1 MASRPLSNVETQ
13 TEVAPAPVFAGLR
26 EWIAER
32 LTFENRILLL
42 SLAIAVPGF
51 LATLVLLWTRPYS
64 IRILLVVSILMGA
77 IVWKLAQ
84 ELRVRVIRPLHT
96 LANLLEAVH
105 EGDFSLRA
113 RLPDRVDALGQVMHE
128 INAIAETL
136 REQRLG
142 AVEATA
148 LLHRVM
154 EEVDVAI
161 FALDDEERL
170 RLVNRAGERLLAEPA
185 EKLLGQAAEELGL
198 HELLGGDT
206 ARMVSKTFPSGPGRW
221 EIRRSL
227 FREQGRPH
235 KLLVI
240 TDLSQP
246 LREEERQ
253 AWKRLIR
260 VLGHELNNSLAP
272 IRSMASTLYIL
283 LEKQPDDWR
292 EDMRSG
298 LDIIANRSDSL
309 IRFMAAYA
317 RMAKLP
323 PPCLAPLELAP
334 LIRRVGGLETRL
346 PVFVENGPALIVNAD
361 ADQIEQLLINLVR
374 NAVDAA
380 QMTHGTVGIGWRL
393 NGAWVEVRVEDEGPG
408 ISNAENLFVPFYTT
422 KPEGSGIG
430 LALSRQIAEAHGGTL
445 TLENRKE
452 GRGCEALLR
461 LPTSSAP
468 PASPSPSPDPS
479 RPPAPSR

>member
-1 MASRPLSNVETQ
+1 MDSSHLDGHLRTREEAAAPLFHT
-13 TEVAPAPVFAGLR
+13 LR
-26 EWIAER
+26 ERISAR
-32 LTFENRILLL
+32 LSFENRILLL
-42 SLAIAVPGF
+42 TLAAAVPGL
-51 LATLVLLWTRPYS
+51 LATLVLLWTGRYGT
-64 IRILLVVSILMGA
+64 RIILVVSILLCA

-84 ELRVRVIRPLHT
+84 ELRTRVIRPLHT

-113 RLPDRVDALGQVMHE
+113 RLPERIDALGQVMHE
-128 INAIAETL
+128 VNAIAETL

-154 EEVDVAI
+154 EEVDVAV
-161 FALDDEERL
+161 FAIDDEERL
-170 RLVNRAGERLLAEPA
+170 RLVNRAGERLLGEPA
-185 EKLLGQAAEELGL
+185 ERLLGSPAESLGL
-198 HELLGGDT
+198 AEVLEGEA
-206 ARMVSKTFPSGPGRW
+206 ARTVAKTFPSGPGRW

-235 KLLVI
+235 KLLMI
-240 TDLSQP
+240 TDLSQT

-272 IRSMASTLYIL
+272 IRSMASTMVVL
-283 LEKQPDDWR
+283 LDKQPEDWQ

-298 LDIIANRSDSL
+298 LDIIGNRSDAL

-323 PPCLAPLELAP
+323 PPRPAPLELSQ
-334 LIRRVGGLETRL
+334 LIRRTAALETRL
-346 PVFVENGPALIVNAD
+346 PVYVENGAPLHLNAD
-361 ADQIEQLLINLVR
+361 ADQIEQLLINLIR

-380 QMTHGTVGIGWRL
+380 LLTRGMVGIGWRL
-393 NGAWVEVRVEDEGPG
+393 NGSWVEVRVEDEGPG

-461 LPTSSAP
+461 LP
-468 PASPSPSPDPS
+468 
-479 RPPAPSR
+479 R

>member
-1 MASRPLSNVETQ
+1 MASSRLTDVETQ
-13 TEVAPAPVFAGLR
+13 PAAAPAFAGIR

-51 LATLVLLWTRPYS
+51 LATLVLLSKHYPP
-64 IRILLVVSILMGA
+64 RILVVVSILMGA

-113 RLPDRVDALGQVMHE
+113 RLPERVDALGQVMHE
-128 INAIAETL
+128 INAIAGTL

-185 EKLLGQAAEELGL
+185 ERLLGQAAGGLGL
-198 HELLGGDT
+198 ADLLQGDT
-206 ARMVSKTFPSGPGRW
+206 ARTVSKSFPSGPGRW

-272 IRSMASTLYIL
+272 IRSMASTMNVL

-298 LDIIANRSDSL
+298 LDIIANRSDAL
-309 IRFMAAYA
+309 IRFMAAYS

-323 PPCLAPLELAP
+323 PPTLAPLDLAP
-334 LIRRVGGLETRL
+334 LIRRIAALETRL
-346 PVFVENGPALIVNAD
+346 PVFVENGPPLTVNAD

-380 QMTHGTVGIGWRL
+380 TMTRGMVGIGWRL
-393 NGAWVEVRVEDEGPG
+393 NGSWVEVRVEDEGPG
-408 ISNAENLFVPFYTT
+408 ISNPENLFVPFYTT

-461 LPTSSAP
+461 LP
-468 PASPSPSPDPS
+468 
-479 RPPAPSR
+479 R

>member
-1 MASRPLSNVETQ
+1 MASSQATHRLEGRGIIPTFLL
-13 TEVAPAPVFAGLR
+13 LR
-26 EWIAER
+26 EWLAER
-32 LTFENRILLL
+32 LTFERRVLLL
-42 SLAIAVPGF
+42 SLAIAIPGF
-51 LATLVLLWTRPYS
+51 LATLVLLWTSHYS
-64 IRILLVVSILMGA
+64 TRILVVVSILMSA
-77 IVWKLAQ
+77 LVWKLAL
-84 ELRVRVIRPLHT
+84 ELQARVVRPLHT
-96 LANLLEAVH
+96 LASLLEAVH

-161 FALDDEERL
+161 FALDDDERL

-185 EKLLGQAAEELGL
+185 ERLLGQEAEGLGL
-198 HELLGGDT
+198 TELLEGEA
-206 ARMVSKTFPSGPGRW
+206 ARTIAKTFPSGPGRW

-253 AWKRLIR
+253 AWRRLIR

-272 IRSMASTLYIL
+272 IRSMASTLNVIL
-283 LEKQPDDWR
+283 DKQPDDWR

-298 LDIIANRSDSL
+298 LDIIANRSDAL

-317 RMAKLP
+317 RLAKLP
-323 PPCLAPLELAP
+323 PPRRAPLALAP
-334 LIRRVGGLETRL
+334 LIRRITALETRL
-346 PVFVENGPALIVNAD
+346 PVFVENGPPLTVAAD
-361 ADQIEQLLINLVR
+361 ADQIEQLLINLLR

-380 QMTHGTVGIGWRL
+380 LMTRGMVGVGWRQ

-408 ISNAENLFVPFYTT
+408 ISNSENLFVPFYTT

-461 LPTSSAP
+461 LPA
-468 PASPSPSPDPS
+468 
-479 RPPAPSR
+479 

>member
-1 MASRPLSNVETQ
+1 MDSSRVET
-13 TEVAPAPVFAGLR
+13 PAQAVTAVSALR
-26 EWIAER
+26 ERIAER
-32 LTFENRILLL
+32 LTFENRVILL

-51 LATLVLLWTRPYS
+51 LATLVLLWTGHYS
-64 IRILLVVSILMGA
+64 IRILVVVSILMGA

-84 ELRVRVIRPLHT
+84 ELRIRVVRPLHT

-113 RLPDRVDALGQVMHE
+113 RLPERVDALGQVMHE

-185 EKLLGQAAEELGL
+185 ERLLGQAAEALGL
-198 HELLGGDT
+198 AELLAGET
-206 ARMVSKTFPSGPGRW
+206 ARTVAKTFPSGPGRW

-272 IRSMASTLYIL
+272 IRSMASTLGVI
-283 LEKQPDDWR
+283 LEKQPEDWR

-298 LDIIANRSDSL
+298 LDIITNRSDAL

-323 PPCLAPLELAP
+323 PPTLAPLDLSI
-334 LIRRVGGLETRL
+334 LIRRIAALESRL
-346 PVFVENGPALIVNAD
+346 PVFVENGPPLILSAD

-380 QMTHGTVGIGWRL
+380 MMTRGTVGIGWRL
-393 NGAWVEVRVEDEGPG
+393 NGSWVEVRVEDEGPG
-408 ISNAENLFVPFYTT
+408 ISNSENLFVPFYTT

-461 LPTSSAP
+461 LP
-468 PASPSPSPDPS
+468 
-479 RPPAPSR
+479 R

>member
-1 MASRPLSNVETQ
+1 MASSRLTEGIGTRSAVIPL
-13 TEVAPAPVFAGLR
+13 FAGIR

-51 LATLVLLWTRPYS
+51 LATVVLLWTRPNS
-64 IRILLVVSILMGA
+64 TRLLVVVSILMGA

-113 RLPDRVDALGQVMHE
+113 RLPERIDALGQVMHE
-128 INAIAETL
+128 INAIAGTL

-185 EKLLGQAAEELGL
+185 ERLLGQAAEDLGL
-198 HELLGGDT
+198 AELLEGET
-206 ARMVSKTFPSGPGRW
+206 ARTVAKTFPSGPGRW

-272 IRSMASTLYIL
+272 IRSMASTMNVL
-283 LEKQPDDWR
+283 LEKQPDDWQ

-298 LDIIANRSDSL
+298 LDIIANRSDAL
-309 IRFMAAYA
+309 IRFMAAYS

-323 PPCLAPLELAP
+323 PPSLKPLELAP
-334 LIRRVGGLETRL
+334 VIRRVAALETRL
-346 PVFVENGPALIVNAD
+346 PVFVENGPPLMVRAD

-380 QMTHGTVGIGWRL
+380 TMTHGMVGIGWRL
-393 NGAWVEVRVEDEGPG
+393 NGSWVEVRVEDEGPG
-408 ISNAENLFVPFYTT
+408 ISNSDNLFVPFYTT

-461 LPTSSAP
+461 LP
-468 PASPSPSPDPS
+468 
-479 RPPAPSR
+479 R

>member
-1 MASRPLSNVETQ
+1 MDSSRVESRAGVFPALS
-13 TEVAPAPVFAGLR
+13 GLR
-26 EWIAER
+26 ERIAER
-32 LTFENRILLL
+32 LTFERRILLL
-42 SLAIAVPGF
+42 SLAIAIPGF
-51 LATLVLLWTRPYS
+51 LATLLLLWTGGYTT
-64 IRILLVVSILMGA
+64 RILIVVTILMGA
-77 IVWKLAQ
+77 LVWKLAQ
-84 ELRVRVIRPLHT
+84 ELRIRVVRPLHT
-96 LANLLEAVH
+96 LASLLEAVH

-113 RLPDRVDALGQVMHE
+113 RLPERIDALGQVMRE

-185 EKLLGQAAEELGL
+185 ERLLGRLAEALGL
-198 HELLGGDT
+198 AELLEGET
-206 ARMVSKTFPSGPGRW
+206 ARTVAKTFPVGPGRW

-246 LREEERQ
+246 LREEERL

-272 IRSMASTLYIL
+272 IRSMASTLGVL
-283 LEKQPDDWR
+283 LEKQPEDWR

-298 LDIIANRSDSL
+298 LDIITNRSDSL

-323 PPCLAPLELAP
+323 PPHLAPLELSP
-334 LIRRVGGLETRL
+334 LIRRAAALETRL
-346 PVFVENGPALIVNAD
+346 PVFVENGPPLTLSAD
-361 ADQIEQLLINLVR
+361 ADQIEQLLINLIR

-380 QMTHGTVGIGWRL
+380 TMTHGTVGIGWRVNNL
-393 NGAWVEVRVEDEGPG
+393 WVEIRVEDEGPG
-408 ISNAENLFVPFYTT
+408 ISNSENLFVPFYTT

-461 LPTSSAP
+461 LP
-468 PASPSPSPDPS
+468 
-479 RPPAPSR
+479 R

>member
-1 MASRPLSNVETQ
+1 MDSSRIDRG
-13 TEVAPAPVFAGLR
+13 TEAATPAFHGLR
-26 EWIAER
+26 EWVSTR
-32 LTFENRILLL
+32 LSFENRVLLL
-42 SLAIAVPGF
+42 TLAVAIPGF
-51 LATLVLLWTRPYS
+51 LATLVLLWTGHYGTRIILVIS
-64 IRILLVVSILMGA
+64 ILLGA

-84 ELRVRVIRPLHT
+84 ELRTRVVRPLHT

-113 RLPDRVDALGQVMHE
+113 RLPEKVDALGQVMHE

-154 EEVDVAI
+154 EEVDVAV
-161 FALDDEERL
+161 FAFDDEERL
-170 RLVNRAGERLLAEPA
+170 RLVNRAGERLLGEPA
-185 EKLLGQAAEELGL
+185 EHLLGSAAEALGL
-198 HELLGGDT
+198 AEVLEGEA
-206 ARMVSKTFPSGPGRW
+206 ARTVAKTFPSGPGRW

-235 KLLVI
+235 KLLMI
-240 TDLSQP
+240 TDLSQT

-272 IRSMASTLYIL
+272 IRSMASTMVIL
-283 LEKQPDDWR
+283 LDKQPEDWQ

-298 LDIIANRSDSL
+298 LDIIGNRSDAL

-323 PPCLAPLELAP
+323 PPRPAPLELSQ
-334 LIRRVGGLETRL
+334 LIRRTAALETRL
-346 PVFVENGPALIVNAD
+346 PVYVENGAPLHLNAD
-361 ADQIEQLLINLVR
+361 ADQVEQLLINLIR

-380 QMTHGTVGIGWRL
+380 LLTRGMVGVGWRV
-393 NGAWVEVRVEDEGPG
+393 NGSWAEVRVEDEGPG
-408 ISNAENLFVPFYTT
+408 ISNPENLFVPFYTT

-430 LALSRQIAEAHGGTL
+430 LALSRQIAEGHGGTL

-461 LPTSSAP
+461 LP
-468 PASPSPSPDPS
+468 
-479 RPPAPSR
+479 R

>member
-1 MASRPLSNVETQ
+1 MASSRLEARSGEMIPL
-13 TEVAPAPVFAGLR
+13 FAELR
-26 EWIAER
+26 ERIAER

-51 LATLVLLWTRPYS
+51 LATLVLLWTGHHS
-64 IRILLVVSILMGA
+64 TRILVVVLILMAA

-84 ELRVRVIRPLHT
+84 ELRIRVIRPLHT

-161 FALDDEERL
+161 FALDDDERL

-185 EKLLGQAAEELGL
+185 ERLLGKPAEGLGL
-198 HELLGGDT
+198 AELLEGET
-206 ARMVSKTFPSGPGRW
+206 ARMVAKTFPSGPGRW

-260 VLGHELNNSLAP
+260 VLGHELNNSMAP
-272 IRSMASTLYIL
+272 IRSMASTLNVI
-283 LEKQPDDWR
+283 LEKQPEDWR

-298 LDIIANRSDSL
+298 LDIIANRSEAL
-309 IRFMAAYA
+309 IRFMAAYS
-317 RMAKLP
+317 RLAKLP
-323 PPCLAPLELAP
+323 PPRLAPLDLP
-334 LIRRVGGLETRL
+334 TLIRRTAALESRL
-346 PVFVENGPALIVNAD
+346 PVFVENGPPLTVNAD
-361 ADQIEQLLINLVR
+361 ADQIEQLLINLIR

-380 QMTHGTVGIGWRL
+380 MATRGMVGIGWRL
-393 NGAWVEVRVEDEGPG
+393 NGSWVEVRVEDEGQG
-408 ISNAENLFVPFYTT
+408 ISNSDNLFVPFYTT

-445 TLENRKE
+445 TLENRRE

-461 LPTSSAP
+461 LP
-468 PASPSPSPDPS
+468 
-479 RPPAPSR
+479 R

>member
-1 MASRPLSNVETQ
+1 MGSRVETR
-13 TEVAPAPVFAGLR
+13 TAAVPVLATMR
-26 EWIAER
+26 ERIAER
-32 LTFENRILLL
+32 LTFENRVLLL

-51 LATLVLLWTRPYS
+51 LGTLTLLWTGNYS
-64 IRILLVVSILMGA
+64 PRILVVVSILMGA

-84 ELRVRVIRPLHT
+84 ELRIRVVRPLHT
-96 LANLLEAVH
+96 LASLLEAVH

-113 RLPDRVDALGQVMHE
+113 RLPERVDALGQVQHE

-170 RLVNRAGERLLAEPA
+170 RLVNRAGERLLAQPA
-185 EKLLGQAAEELGL
+185 ERLLGQSAADLDL
-198 HELLGGDT
+198 TELLGGET
-206 ARMVSKTFPSGPGRW
+206 ARTIAKTFPSGPGRW

-246 LREEERQ
+246 LREEERL
-253 AWKRLIR
+253 AWKRIIR

-272 IRSMASTLYIL
+272 IRSMASTLGVL
-283 LEKQPDDWR
+283 LEKQPEDWR

-298 LDIIANRSDSL
+298 LDIITNRSDAL

-323 PPCLAPLELAP
+323 PPTLAPLDLSV
-334 LIRRVGGLETRL
+334 LIRRTAALESRL
-346 PVFVENGPALIVNAD
+346 PVFVENGPPLTVNAD
-361 ADQIEQLLINLVR
+361 ADQIEQLLINLIR

-380 QMTHGTVGIGWRL
+380 MMTHGTVGIGWRL
-393 NGAWVEVRVEDEGPG
+393 NGTWVEVRVEDEGTG
-408 ISNAENLFVPFYTT
+408 ISNSENLFVPFYTT

-461 LPTSSAP
+461 LP
-468 PASPSPSPDPS
+468 
-479 RPPAPSR
+479 R

>member
-1 MASRPLSNVETQ
+1 MDSSPLSDQLGSRADAV
-13 TEVAPAPVFAGLR
+13 PAFLAIR
-26 EWIAER
+26 ERIAER
-32 LTFENRILLL
+32 LTFENRILFL
-42 SLAIAVPGF
+42 SLALAVPGF
-51 LATLVLLWTRPYS
+51 LGTLVLLWIGNYS
-64 IRILLVVSILMGA
+64 PRFLIVVSILMGA

-84 ELRVRVIRPLHT
+84 ELRSRVVRPLHT

-128 INAIAETL
+128 INAIAGTL

-161 FALDDEERL
+161 FAFDDDERL
-170 RLVNRAGERLLAEPA
+170 RLVNRAGERLLGEPA
-185 EKLLGQAAEELGL
+185 ERLLGQPAEDLGL
-198 HELLGGDT
+198 AEPLEGEA
-206 ARMVSKTFPSGPGRW
+206 ARTVAKTFPSGPGRW

-272 IRSMASTLYIL
+272 IRSMASTMNVL
-283 LEKQPDDWR
+283 LAKQPEDWQ

-298 LDIIANRSDSL
+298 LDIIANRSDAL
-309 IRFMAAYA
+309 IRFMAAYS
-317 RMAKLP
+317 RLAKLP
-323 PPCLAPLELAP
+323 PPRLAPVELST
-334 LIRRVGGLETRL
+334 LIRRTAALETRL
-346 PVFVENGPALIVNAD
+346 PVFVENGPPLSLNAD
-361 ADQIEQLLINLVR
+361 ADQLEQLLINLIR

-380 QMTHGTVGIGWRL
+380 MPTHGMVGIGWRR
-393 NGAWVEVRVEDEGPG
+393 NGAWVEVRVEDEGQG
-408 ISNAENLFVPFYTT
+408 ISNTDNLFVPFYTT

-445 TLENRKE
+445 TLENRTAAP
-452 GRGCEALLR
+452 GCRATLR
-461 LPTSSAP
+461 LPLTA
-468 PASPSPSPDPS
+468 
-479 RPPAPSR
+479 

>member
-1 MASRPLSNVETQ
+1 MLSVFPAALSTGAWRNMDSSRLESRTALV
-13 TEVAPAPVFAGLR
+13 PAFSGIRV
-26 EWIAER
+26 WIAER

-42 SLAIAVPGF
+42 SLAISVPGF
-51 LATLVLLWTRPYS
+51 LATLVLLWTERYS
-64 IRILLVVSILMGA
+64 TRILVVVSILMGA
-77 IVWKLAQ
+77 LVWKLAQ
-84 ELRVRVIRPLHT
+84 ELRIRVVRPLHT
-96 LANLLEAVH
+96 LASLLEAVH

-113 RLPDRVDALGQVMHE
+113 RLPERVDALGQVMHE

-170 RLVNRAGERLLAEPA
+170 RLVNRAGERLLAERA
-185 EKLLGQAAEELGL
+185 ERLLGQSAEDFGL
-198 HELLGGDT
+198 AELLEGDA
-206 ARMVSKTFPSGPGRW
+206 ARTVAKTFPSGPGRW

-246 LREEERQ
+246 LREEERL

-272 IRSMASTLYIL
+272 IRSMASTLNIL

-298 LDIIANRSDSL
+298 LDIIANRSDAL

-317 RMAKLP
+317 RMARLP
-323 PPCLAPLELAP
+323 PPTPAPLELSA
-334 LIRRVGGLETRL
+334 LIRRIAALESRL
-346 PVFVENGPALIVNAD
+346 PVFVENGPPTMVNAD
-361 ADQIEQLLINLVR
+361 ADQIEQLLINLIR

-380 QMTHGTVGIGWRL
+380 MMTHGMVGVGWRL
-393 NGAWVEVRVEDEGPG
+393 NGSWVEVRVEDEGPG
-408 ISNAENLFVPFYTT
+408 ISNTDNLFVPFYTT

-461 LPTSSAP
+461 LP
-468 PASPSPSPDPS
+468 
-479 RPPAPSR
+479 R